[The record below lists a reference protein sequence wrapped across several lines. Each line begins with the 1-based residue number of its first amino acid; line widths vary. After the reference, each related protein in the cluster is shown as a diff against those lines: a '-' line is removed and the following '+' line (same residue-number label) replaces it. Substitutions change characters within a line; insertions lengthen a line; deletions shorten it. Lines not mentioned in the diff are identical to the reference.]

1 MLPTVDSKT
10 PRKASRGLNGKS
22 HDRLVVRDQ
31 EGNESSSIRVLV
43 TFALFVVITRGVYAA
58 RRGDGLRGSLA

>member
-1 MLPTVDSKT
+1 MLLTVDNKT

-31 EGNESSSIRVLV
+31 EGNESSIRVLV